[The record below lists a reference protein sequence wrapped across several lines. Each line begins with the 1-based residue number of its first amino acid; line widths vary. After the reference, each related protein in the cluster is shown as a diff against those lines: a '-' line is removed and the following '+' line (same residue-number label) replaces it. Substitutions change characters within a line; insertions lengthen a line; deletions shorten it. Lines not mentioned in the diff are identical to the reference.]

1 MLTLIIVSWVLS
13 GSASFVYWWTTE
25 FDLTVSDI
33 LGSLAIGFLM
43 GPFAY
48 VAGWLIHGKPSG
60 NSKPFVV
67 MKKIK

>member
-1 MLTLIIVSWVLS
+1 MLALILVAWVLS

-25 FDLTVSDI
+25 NDLTVSDI
-33 LGSLAIGFLM
+33 LGSLGIGLLI

-48 VAGWLIHGKPSG
+48 VAGWLIHGKPSE

-67 MKKIK
+67 MKKRK